1 MRMKMLTFGF
11 GVITGA
17 ALTIAIPCIKDMT
30 KAMMDRADREI
41 HATKKV
47 LLSKSRR
54 LKDDVIDAASE
65 ITSDIRDLADTI
77 LVEIGEIDIKGL
89 SPAAK
94 KAFNKMKTHV
104 ITLKNELLKQH
115 HSS

>member
-47 LLSKSRR
+47 LLSKCRR

-104 ITLKNELLKQH
+104 ITLKNELLK
-115 HSS
+115 